1 MSDERS
7 EVEQRTSE
15 DEERSAQS
23 ESDETGKDEGPGGD
37 QEQASS
43 GDGEQASGDDGESS
57 EEIDENEDPKAVVQ
71 KLEEEGPPEK
81 LEDWPQ
87 GKAKY
92 ETFGGREGEH
102 GYHEGPEQQLGPSSL
117 RHHEEGGV
125 TIAGE
130 DVDDPDQY
138 KGEPI
143 PGGPTDP
150 EAPGAQGEDSVSGD
164 DDDDSD
170 SGEQDDSDS
179 GEQDDSDSGE
189 QEEGSD
195 QSEEEEQ

>member
-7 EVEQRTSE
+7 EAEQRTSE

-43 GDGEQASGDDGESS
+43 GDGEQASSGDGEQASSGDGESS
-57 EEIDENEDPKAVVQ
+57 EEIDETEDPKAVVQ

-81 LEDWPQ
+81 LEDWPG

-92 ETFGGREGEH
+92 RTMGGSEQDAGYDEGATSK
-102 GYHEGPEQQLGPSSL
+102 LGPSEV
-117 RHHEEGGV
+117 RHMEDGSV
-125 TIAGE
+125 KVSGE
-130 DVDDPDQY
+130 TVDNPEDF
-138 KGEPI
+138 KGDPI

-150 EAPGAQGEDSVSGD
+150 NSPDQPGERDLEQGRESEDSGD
-164 DDDDSD
+164 TESEDSD
-170 SGEQDDSDS
+170 EAKDSS
-179 GEQDDSDSGE
+179 
-189 QEEGSD
+189 EG
-195 QSEEEEQ
+195 